1 MNLLVI
7 FSEFVSIYFEKDE
20 ARKETIK
27 KEFGEA
33 LVETLKNLEGI
44 LTANGGEWFAG
55 SGGRAQLFYVTNR
68 HDILA

>member
-1 MNLLVI
+1 M
-7 FSEFVSIYFEKDE
+7 FFEKDE

-55 SGGRAQLFYVTNR
+55 NGVRIHLHYVILYCTKW
-68 HDILA
+68 HDLNWET